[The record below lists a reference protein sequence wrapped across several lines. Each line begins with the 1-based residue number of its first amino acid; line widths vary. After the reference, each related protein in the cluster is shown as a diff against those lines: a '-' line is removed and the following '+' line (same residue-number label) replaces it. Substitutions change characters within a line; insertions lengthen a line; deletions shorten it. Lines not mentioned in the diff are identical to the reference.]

1 MMVQTDSVL
10 KCIIFPGRHCETF
23 FDECELKPCADGAT
37 CVIGVSGATCV
48 CVEGYTGT
56 LCHETINY
64 CTSNP
69 CLNGGNY
76 KFWYKHSFMLNYM
89 WDLFKNL

>member
-1 MMVQTDSVL
+1 MEATQCRVMVQ
-10 KCIIFPGRHCETF
+10 IIMFIFSGLVCETYL
-23 FDECELKPCADGAT
+23 DECELKACADGAT

-56 LCHETINY
+56 LCNETINY

-76 KFWYKHSFMLNYM
+76 NNYSNT
-89 WDLFKNL
+89 LFFH